1 MLTKFKPAMAA
12 KRAALR
18 FGATA
23 AIFAAIAGAAFSG
36 AAQAAELPKVPTTR
50 IMAIGHLTAK
60 ATPEAVGAL
69 LPEEVRQ
76 TVQLNLDGKID
87 QWFVRKDQNGV
98 VFFLT
103 IVDLK
108 EARATLERL
117 PLGQAGLM
125 EFDLI
130 PLGPLSPLGLLIA
143 PQGQP
148 AGH

>member
-1 MLTKFKPAMAA
+1 MRIRANTVSKA
-12 KRAALR
+12 KHTLLQL
-18 FGATA
+18 GTA
-23 AIFAAIAGAAFSG
+23 AVLLAGAAFAG
-36 AAQAAELPKVPTTR
+36 TAQAAPELPKVPTTH
-50 IMAIGHLTAK
+50 IMAIGHLTPK
-60 ATPEAVGAL
+60 ATPQAVGAL

-87 QWFVRKDQNGV
+87 QWYVRKDQNGV

-103 IVDLK
+103 IVDMQ

-143 PQGQP
+143 PPGK
-148 AGH
+148 